1 MAKRQAKAPPSL
13 ASQVLKDYRKSHNL
27 TQEQLAFDLQ
37 IEPRTYR
44 AYENGEYPLSN
55 INELRRIADLL
66 GIEPER
72 FGIASSMYISR
83 TSEEIEEVIAHI
95 WNLVEAPRLQ
105 EAQETSERFVENLQ
119 AQITTDNPAL
129 LRSLARAYHTAGYVV
144 SEATRAHESYAAIL
158 HYEQMEG
165 IARRLNDHTFLNIA
179 LTYQGDMFRRLG
191 SYTKAATYLEAA
203 RDTTPQADAAARGN
217 GLQLL
222 ARVYLRKGE
231 LGNFERAMGEA
242 EELSYTFD
250 LASSSTQGH
259 YNPGTVYEEYGRSY
273 AGLRQT
279 LKALE
284 YLDRAQE
291 TLPQTKFWELLV
303 MTSRAEAL
311 IKGNEFRSGIQ
322 LAVEAAEQIQA
333 SGILRYLDRI
343 YGIQQYLDKLTREI
357 GQLSAPLREILDGGQ
372 YKEI

>member
-1 MAKRQAKAPPSL
+1 MAKRRAKAPLSL
-13 ASQVLKDYRKSHNL
+13 ASQVLKDYRRLHNL

-165 IARRLNDHTFLNIA
+165 IARRLNDHTLLNIA
-179 LTYQGDMFRRLG
+179 LTY
-191 SYTKAATYLEAA
+191 
-203 RDTTPQADAAARGN
+203 
-217 GLQLL
+217 
-222 ARVYLRKGE
+222 
-231 LGNFERAMGEA
+231 
-242 EELSYTFD
+242 
-250 LASSSTQGH
+250 
-259 YNPGTVYEEYGRSY
+259 
-273 AGLRQT
+273 
-279 LKALE
+279 
-284 YLDRAQE
+284 
-291 TLPQTKFWELLV
+291 
-303 MTSRAEAL
+303 
-311 IKGNEFRSGIQ
+311 
-322 LAVEAAEQIQA
+322 
-333 SGILRYLDRI
+333 
-343 YGIQQYLDKLTREI
+343 
-357 GQLSAPLREILDGGQ
+357 
-372 YKEI
+372 